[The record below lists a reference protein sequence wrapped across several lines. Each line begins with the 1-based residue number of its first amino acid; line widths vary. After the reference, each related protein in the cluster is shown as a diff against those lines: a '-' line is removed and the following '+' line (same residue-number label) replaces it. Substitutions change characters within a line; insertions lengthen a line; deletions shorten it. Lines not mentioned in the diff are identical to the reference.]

1 MKFDLKTLITLAGI
15 IMLMGGF
22 YYTTQ
27 LRLEILENEVHALK
41 TQDIDMRTWM
51 TDMSKKV
58 QRLNK
63 KIDKREN
70 NR

>member
-27 LRLEILENEVHALK
+27 LRLEILENEVRALR
-41 TQDIDMRTWM
+41 TQDTDMRTWM
-51 TDMSKKV
+51 KDMSKKV

-63 KIDKREN
+63 KIR
-70 NR
+70 